1 MITLA
6 LDTSHPVG
14 SVAIASNGAV
24 MGEARFAAPSSHLV
38 ELARSVEQLLEANHL
53 AIRNV
58 DRVAVVL
65 GPGSFTGVRI
75 GLAFAKGLAAAGK
88 ELVATGSLHLL
99 AWPLIEDEG
108 AGLVCAMIDA
118 KRGEVYAAGYER
130 AQTKRYEAPPT
141 MAEILPAR
149 AETPEQF
156 LNAVAA
162 TNRKPGAF
170 VGTGAWVHAHA
181 IHARFPGVEILGE
194 DRAFPSTAY
203 LAQIG
208 HLLPVFTPNAIRA
221 LEPIYLR
228 ASGAERK
235 RLRAH
240 AKEAEPDGR

>member
-14 SVAIASNGAV
+14 SVAIASNGV
-24 MGEARFAAPSSHLV
+24 LLGEARFAAPSSHLV
-38 ELARSVEQLLEANHL
+38 ELARSVEQLLEANQL
-53 AIRNV
+53 GIRYV
-58 DRVAVVL
+58 ERVAVVL

-99 AWPLIEDEG
+99 ALPLIENDSL
-108 AGLVCAMIDA
+108 LVCAMIDA

-156 LNAVAA
+156 FNAVAS
-162 TNRKPGAF
+162 THRKPGAF
-170 VGTGAWVHAHA
+170 VGTGAWVHADA
-181 IHARFPGVEILGE
+181 IRARFPSVEIMGE
-194 DRAFPSTAY
+194 DHAFPSTAY
-203 LAQIG
+203 LAKIG
-208 HLLPVFTPNAIRA
+208 HLLPVFTPDAIRA

-240 AKEAEPDGR
+240 AKEAEPDGC

>member
-6 LDTSHPVG
+6 VDTSHATG
-14 SVAIASNGAV
+14 SVAVASNGV
-24 MGEARFAAPSSHLV
+24 ILGEARFAAPSSHLV
-38 ELARSVEQLLEANHL
+38 ELSKSVERLLDNNRL
-53 AIRNV
+53 TIRNV

-99 AWPLIEDEG
+99 AWPLIDG
-108 AGLVCAMIDA
+108 GLVCAMVDA

-130 AQTKRYEAPPT
+130 AQAKRYEEPPT

-149 AETPEQF
+149 AEAPEQF
-156 LNAVAA
+156 LSAVASTDRPPA
-162 TNRKPGAF
+162 AF
-170 VGTGAWVHAHA
+170 VGTGALVHAST
-181 IHARFPGVEILGE
+181 IRARFPNVEIASE
-194 DRAFPSTAY
+194 AHAFPSTAY
-203 LAQIG
+203 LARIG
-208 HLLPVFTPNAIRA
+208 HLLPVFTPIAIRE
-221 LEPIYLR
+221 LEPLYLR

-240 AKEAEPDGR
+240 AKEAETDGR

>member
-1 MITLA
+1 VITLA

-14 SVAIASNGAV
+14 SVALASNGTV
-24 MGEARFAAPSSHLV
+24 LGVARFAAPSSHLV
-38 ELARSVEQLLEANHL
+38 ELARSVEQLLAANDL
-53 AIRNV
+53 GIRDV

-99 AWPLIEDEG
+99 AWPLIENDNL
-108 AGLVCAMIDA
+108 LVCAMIDA

-130 AQTKRYEAPPT
+130 AQSKRYEVPPT
-141 MAEILPAR
+141 VAEIVSAR
-149 AETPEQF
+149 AEAPEQF

-162 TNRKPGAF
+162 THRKPGAF
-170 VGTGAWVHAHA
+170 VGTGAWAHA
-181 IHARFPGVEILGE
+181 DAIRARFPGVEIMGE
-194 DRAFPSTAY
+194 DHAFPSTAY